1 MARRPPKPQSIPQVQ
16 TWSSPFW
23 IVRQIAKAIIKLIS
37 AVFLVV
43 VITVF
48 AMKWINPPITYLMV
62 ATWFDYGEVDHRW
75 RDLEDMSPNIPLA
88 IAAAEDANFCAHNGF
103 DFEAIEAALNE
114 ESGRGASTI
123 SQQVAKNVFLW
134 PGRSWVRK
142 GLEAGFTVLIET
154 LWGKRRIMEVYLN
167 VAETG
172 TASFGVDAAI
182 YRHFNNDAMNISLNN
197 AARIAVVLPNPKER
211 NISRLSSTLV
221 RRASQITVGGSTL
234 REEGRADCFLLPPN
248 P

>member
-1 MARRPPKPQSIPQVQ
+1 MARPPRQQNHTSTPSKGPFL
-16 TWSSPFW
+16 TWV
-23 IVRQIAKAIIKLIS
+23 IRQFLRALLKLFSAIFLLI
-37 AVFLVV
+37 VV
-43 VITVF
+43 VVVGL
-48 AMKWINPPITYLMV
+48 KWINPPTTYLMM
-62 ATWFDYGEVDHRW
+62 ATWFDYGQVDYRW

-103 DFEAIEAALNE
+103 DFEAIEAALDDD
-114 ESGRGASTI
+114 SGRGASTI

-154 LWGKRRIMEVYLN
+154 IWGKRRIMEVYLN

-172 TASFGVDAAI
+172 RATFGVDAAI
-182 YRHFNNDAMNISLNN
+182 WRHYDGRAMNLNMTQ

-211 NISRLSSTLV
+211 NISRLSNQLQ
-221 RRASQITVGGSTL
+221 RRASQIGIGGNTL
-234 REEGRADCFLLPPN
+234 REEARADCFLTPADP
-248 P
+248 